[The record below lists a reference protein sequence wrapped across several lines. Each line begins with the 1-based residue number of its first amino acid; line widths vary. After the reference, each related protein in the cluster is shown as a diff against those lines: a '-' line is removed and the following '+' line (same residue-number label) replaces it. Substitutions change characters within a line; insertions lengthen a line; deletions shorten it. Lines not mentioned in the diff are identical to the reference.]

1 MATNK
6 NRYYEDVL
14 NRRKKSEVEKMI
26 DLKKQKKGSLTM
38 PKVKEKEKSDEPR
51 KRTKMTPVKL
61 TPQQKLRGLERAAL
75 RKNFLKTGKKK

>member
-1 MATNK
+1 MAN
-6 NRYYEDVL
+6 NGSYYDDVL
-14 NRRKKSEVEKMI
+14 KRRKSKGQKM
-26 DLKKQKKGSLTM
+26 GSLTISNA
-38 PKVKEKEKSDEPR
+38 KVKIKEKEKSDEPK

>member
-26 DLKKQKKGSLTM
+26 DLKKQKKSSLTI
-38 PKVKEKEKSDEPR
+38 PKVKEKSDESK